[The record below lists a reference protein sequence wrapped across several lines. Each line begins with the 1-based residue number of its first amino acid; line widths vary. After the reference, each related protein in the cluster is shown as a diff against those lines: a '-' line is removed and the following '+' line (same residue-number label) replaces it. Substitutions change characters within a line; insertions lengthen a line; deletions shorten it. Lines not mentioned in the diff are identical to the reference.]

1 MKLELTV
8 EELRELASGE
18 VAFTVHEPEQEIA
31 ESFRDPDKYPP
42 LEWSLSMMTG
52 RLVASCPTADA
63 SMPLYE
69 VWHNGD
75 EWLAMVP
82 NVNIEPFAV
91 GPLVF
96 CLDKC
101 REDFMD
107 KIEADRSVADAA
119 RQVS

>member
-1 MKLELTV
+1 MKIELTV
-8 EELRELASGE
+8 AELRELASGE
-18 VAFTVHEPEQEIA
+18 VAFTVHEPEQEL
-31 ESFRDPDKYPP
+31 RDVASYPT

-69 VWHNGD
+69 VWNNGD
-75 EWLAMVP
+75 EWLALVA
-82 NVNIEPFAV
+82 NVNTEPFAV

-107 KIEADRSVADAA
+107 KIDADRSVADAA
-119 RQVS
+119 GQVS